1 MPEDILAVKH
11 LKTYFF
17 TRRGVVKAVDD
28 VSFSVGKGETLGLVG
43 ESGSGKS
50 ITCLSILRLVP
61 QPAGRIVAG
70 KIVLAG
76 DDLLSKSER
85 EMRQIRGKRISIIL
99 QDPMTSLNPVF
110 TIGYQVGVPIA
121 LHQKLDKKAVGKK
134 VLDMLHKVRIPS
146 PKVRVKDYPHQMS
159 GGMRQRIAG
168 AMALSCQP
176 QLLIADEPT
185 TALDVTIQAQILKLL
200 KEMQQEYRL
209 SMIIVTHDL
218 GIVAKVCDRVAVMY
232 AGKLVECAGV
242 RDLFNNPTHPYTRA
256 LLDSLPKLDKDVNRL
271 YTIEGQPPDL
281 VNLPPGCRFAPRC
294 PQAIEICSKETPG
307 EFIVGDGHTASCW
320 LMS

>member
-1 MPEDILAVKH
+1 MAEEILAVKN

-17 TRRGVVKAVDD
+17 TRRGIVKAVDD
-28 VSFSVGKGETLGLVG
+28 VSFSVAKGETLGLVG

-61 QPAGRIVAG
+61 RPAGRIVSG
-70 KIVLAG
+70 QIVLAG

-85 EMRQIRGKRISIIL
+85 EMKQVRGKRISIIL

-121 LHQKLDKKAVGKK
+121 LHQRLDKKSVGEK

-146 PKVRVKDYPHQMS
+146 PKVRIKDYPHQMS

-176 QLLIADEPT
+176 KLLIADEPT

-200 KEMQQEYRL
+200 KEMQQEFRL

-218 GIVAKVCDRVAVMY
+218 GIVAKVCDRVVVMY

-242 RDLFNNPTHPYTRA
+242 RDLFNNPMHPYTRA
-256 LLDSLPKLDKDVNRL
+256 LLDSLPKLDKDVKRL

-281 VNLPPGCRFAPRC
+281 VYATDFTGKLVSERR
-294 PQAIEICSKETPG
+294 
-307 EFIVGDGHTASCW
+307 
-320 LMS
+320 